1 MGETTDPRGAR
12 PNEESRLFQA
22 EELERMGL
30 LPAGDD
36 RGTGELFVGDGVRA
50 AQAICGEALGQENV
64 RLDWFDGGHGTEVPR
79 RLLTGLTWL
88 LAK

>member
-50 AQAICGEALGQENV
+50 EGWYRA
-64 RLDWFDGGHGTEVPR
+64 
-79 RLLTGLTWL
+79 
-88 LAK
+88 